1 MKPRFQL
8 LFNVIMFL
16 IVSDDCFGGDH
27 YALPVEDLEMVH
39 FFHSSKP
46 IQIHKA
52 IHDTVAV
59 AKSIISLS
67 LQSQFCIQVT
77 RKIHKAMGR
86 TIYQEKRYDLHQRN
100 FSRGTKMHKLLPKLG
115 QGREQ
120 GFILTVLVLS

>member
-86 TIYQEKRYDLHQRN
+86 TIYQEKDMICIKGTSRVVQRCTN
-100 FSRGTKMHKLLPKLG
+100 YCQNWGKDVNKDSFLLY
-115 QGREQ
+115 
-120 GFILTVLVLS
+120 